1 MPSLVEIGLVVL
13 EKIIL
18 NFDNIFLVW
27 FKEHSPSLEK
37 MAPFYTRMLCA
48 KSY

>member
-1 MPSLVEIGLVVL
+1 MVEIGLVVL

-18 NFDNIFLVW
+18 NFDNILLVW
-27 FKEHSPSLEK
+27 FKEHGPSLEKK
-37 MAPFYTRMLCA
+37 MAPFYTRMLGA